1 MASYFSLSN
10 DSSSSGE
17 ASLSSL
23 GCPLGSSEE
32 SYFTN
37 SRKVALLDS
46 PHPRKLPESLLFSIY
61 EEQEGLKFKRMN
73 EGSFREDYDGNRSPK
88 AAEGQKSS
96 IFGVCAN
103 LVNSMAGGGIV
114 GIPYAFKLSGFLT
127 GVYLLI
133 LTATLSGTLVCV
145 SLQLEHADRFIS
157 RYIVSLQPFFVARLF
172 SDKSMRIIVD
182 MAAFHPRLQTENVK
196 NYEELASYPF
206 GPFGGKCVL
215 YATFFLSVRTECM
228 PSCRSSS

>member
-1 MASYFSLSN
+1 MTSYFLLSN

-17 ASLSSL
+17 ASLKSL

-46 PHPRKLPESLLFSIY
+46 PHPRELPKSLLFSIF
-61 EEQEGLKFKRMN
+61 EEQQGLKYKRTN
-73 EGSFREDYDGNRSPK
+73 DGSFREDYDDNRSPT
-88 AAEGQKSS
+88 AAESQKSS

-133 LTATLSGTLVCV
+133 LTATLSGNLVCV
-145 SLQLEHADRFIS
+145 LLQLAHV
-157 RYIVSLQPFFVARLF
+157 VSFHFTLF
-172 SDKSMRIIVD
+172 HFNLSLL
-182 MAAFHPRLQTENVK
+182 FGYFQT
-196 NYEELASYPF
+196 SQ
-206 GPFGGKCVL
+206 
-215 YATFFLSVRTECM
+215 
-228 PSCRSSS
+228 